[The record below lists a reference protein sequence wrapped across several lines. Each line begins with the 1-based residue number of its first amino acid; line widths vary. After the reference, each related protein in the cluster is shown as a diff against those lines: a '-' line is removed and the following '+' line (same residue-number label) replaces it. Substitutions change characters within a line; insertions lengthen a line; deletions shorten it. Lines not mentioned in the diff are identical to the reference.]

1 MTLINMDINKQGII
15 SNPLETEEMKYL
27 KTAIQKLQDDV
38 DELKDEVFLLKEW
51 REHNIEKEAS

>member
-1 MTLINMDINKQGII
+1 MTINNMKPTDKGII
-15 SNPLETEEMKYL
+15 FNPIETEEMKYL

-51 REHNIEKEAS
+51 REHRKGGQ